1 MSVTKAEVDHA
12 LHLFAERLR
21 SRGKMDLAL
30 AIENYEDYIQ
40 DKVESE
46 IQSQIREK
54 PKPRARKQQ

>member
-1 MSVTKAEVDHA
+1 MSVSKSEVDQA

-21 SRGKMDLAL
+21 QRGKVDLAL
-30 AIENYEDYIQ
+30 AIENYEDYIS

-46 IQSQIREK
+46 FQSQIREK